1 MFNTNGE
8 SNIIMKIKLSNRY
21 LQIGLTIFFTTIALM
36 GVYFLFFRL
45 DTIKSAI
52 GSFNKILTPV
62 YCGFIFAYLM
72 TPLLNAIEN
81 KLINP
86 LFIKVSFLNKIKNKK
101 KKIRGISILLTLI
114 SVLLLIYLF
123 FSALIPQ
130 IYNSIQNIISNY
142 GKYTTNLML
151 WGQDIMESNPTLNNI
166 VSQLIFSYTS
176 EADDYLNSAVLPAIK
191 QFLLPNINDILMN
204 LSSSIM
210 RVVLF
215 FYNFIIGLIISIYV
229 LNSKEKFISGFTKFL
244 YAIFETKTANSFNES
259 IRFIHK
265 TFIGFLS
272 GKVLDSAIVG
282 VICYFLALIM
292 KLPYPVLIGVIVGVT
307 NIIPFFGP
315 YFGAIPSVIIILM
328 VDPMKALYFIIMIL
342 ILQQVD
348 GNLIGPM
355 ILSESTGLTSFWII
369 FSITLFGGLFGIVG
383 MIIGVPITA
392 VIFTGIN
399 KVTNGRLT
407 KKKLPVENIDYYNID
422 GIDEEGNP
430 IPHIEVPKSKKEF
443 KKSKLYILA
452 IKLINGIKK
461 LINKVKNKK

>member
-1 MFNTNGE
+1 
-8 SNIIMKIKLSNRY
+8 MKIKLGNRY
-21 LQIGLTIFFTTIALM
+21 LQIGITIFLTALALM
-36 GVYFLFFRL
+36 AVYFLFFRIA
-45 DTIKSAI
+45 TIKSAF
-52 GSFNKILTPV
+52 STLNKILTPV

-72 TPLLNAIEN
+72 SPLMNSIEGNIMTPIF
-81 KLINP
+81 K
-86 LFIKVSFLNKIKNKK
+86 KVSFLSKVKNQK
-101 KKIRGISILLTLI
+101 KKIRGFSILFTLI
-114 SVLLLIYLF
+114 IVLLLIYLF
-123 FSALIPQ
+123 FAALIPQ

-142 GKYTTNLML
+142 NKYTSNLVTWFQEIL
-151 WGQDIMESNPTLNNI
+151 DENPSLNNI
-166 VSQLIFSYTS
+166 VSQIIFSYSS

-204 LSSSIM
+204 LSSSII

-229 LNSKEKFISGFTKFL
+229 LNSKEKFLSGFIKSL
-244 YAIFETKTANSFNES
+244 YAIFDTKTANNLNES

-272 GKVLDSAIVG
+272 GKVVDSAIVG
-282 VICYFLALIM
+282 VICYILSLILG
-292 KLPYPVLIGVIVGVT
+292 LPYPVLIGVIVGVT

-315 YFGAIPSVIIILM
+315 YFGAIPSVIIIMM

-369 FSITLFGGLFGIVG
+369 FSITLFGGLFGLAGMIVG
-383 MIIGVPITA
+383 VPVTA

-407 KKKLPVENIDYYNID
+407 KKNLPLDNFDYYNID
-422 GIDEEGNP
+422 GIDEEGKP
-430 IPHIEVPKSKKEF
+430 IPHVEPPKNKKEI
-443 KKSKLYILA
+443 KKSKVFIVFSNLI
-452 IKLINGIKK
+452 IKIKD
-461 LINKVKNKK
+461 LFNKKSKHK